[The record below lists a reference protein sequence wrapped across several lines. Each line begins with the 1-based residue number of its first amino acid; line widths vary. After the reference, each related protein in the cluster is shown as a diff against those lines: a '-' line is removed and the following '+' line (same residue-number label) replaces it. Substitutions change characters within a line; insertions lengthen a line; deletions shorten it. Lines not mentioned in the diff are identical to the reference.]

1 MQQDIKIT
9 EDLYRNY
16 FTFASTLTSYNT
28 PDTQESIYLLTD
40 INTQIPLVMCTQHK
54 FPIQISLS
62 ELIHLRIRFNKIKFL
77 M

>member
-16 FTFASTLTSYNT
+16 FTFASTLASYNT